1 MSENLYQPAVMRIA
15 EARDEAPGVRTF
27 RLEFAADADRAEFF
41 RNYKVGQFGLYG
53 VPGEGESVFCIASPP
68 TRASHIECTFRRAG
82 RVTSALQD
90 REPGQTITFRGPYG
104 NHFPVES
111 WKGRNILFV
120 AGGIALPPMRSVIWN
135 ILDRRSEFG
144 AVRIVYGART
154 VADLVY
160 KNELDDWAG
169 RKDVELVTTVD
180 PGGETPDWKG
190 RVGLVPTALN
200 QWAPSPADCVAVVC
214 GPPVM
219 IKFTMPVLTGL
230 GFKPQDIYMTLENRM
245 KCGVGKCGRCNVGST
260 YVCKDG
266 PVFTLLEFGRLPKG
280 DL

>member
-27 RLEFAADADRAEFF
+27 RLEFAADGDRTEFF
-41 RNYKVGQFGLYG
+41 RNYKAGQFGLYG
-53 VPGEGESVFCIASPP
+53 VPGEGESVFCVASPP
-68 TRASHIECTFRRAG
+68 TRTSHIECTFRKAG

-160 KNELDDWAG
+160 KPELAEWAG
-169 RKDVELVTTVD
+169 RKDVELATTVD
-180 PGGETPDWKG
+180 PGGETSDWKG
-190 RVGLVPTALN
+190 RIGFVPTVLKE
-200 QWAPSPADCVAVVC
+200 WAPSAADCVAVVC

-219 IKFTMPVLTGL
+219 IKFSMPVLTGL
-230 GFKPQDIYMTLENRM
+230 GFKPEDIFTTLENRM
-245 KCGVGKCGRCNVGST
+245 KCGVGKCGRCNAGSV
-260 YVCKDG
+260 YICKDG
-266 PVFTLLEFGRLPKG
+266 PVFTLSEFSRLPQG